1 MLEQKKKEAD
11 YWGRFSDTYDDNI
24 ERIFGTGLRENLARV
39 LENEHGL
46 GNAVE
51 FGCGT
56 GYFTRTIAKN
66 ADHVTATDISP
77 KMIGVARAR
86 LKDPRNVTFLVE
98 DSERTSLPSGS
109 FDAALMANM
118 LHTLDDPLKALE
130 ECYRVL
136 KDGGTL
142 LIINYTGEG
151 MGRVE
156 RTLLFFRFALK
167 FGLPPGG
174 HWPITSD
181 KLRSLL
187 RSAGFRVE
195 RLELI
200 EGKINAL
207 YARAKKAGPDRVENK

>member
-1 MLEQKKKEAD
+1 MIEQKEKEAD
-11 YWGRFSDTYDDNI
+11 YWGRFSGTYDESI
-24 ERIFGTGLRENLARV
+24 EHIFGTGLRENLARV
-39 LENEHGL
+39 LVNEHGL

-56 GYFTRTIAKN
+56 GYFTRTMAKN
-66 ADHVTATDISP
+66 AEHVTATDLSP
-77 KMIGVARAR
+77 KMIEVARSR
-86 LKDPRNVTFLVE
+86 QKNLHNVTFRVE
-98 DSERTSLPSGS
+98 DSEKTSLPSDS
-109 FDAALMANM
+109 FDTALMANM
-118 LHTLDDPLKALE
+118 LHTLDDPLKALK

-136 KDGGTL
+136 KKGGTL

-174 HWPITSD
+174 HWPITSE

-187 RSAGFRVE
+187 RSAGFRIE
-195 RLELI
+195 RMELI

-207 YARAKKAGPDRVENK
+207 YVRAKKG

>member
-1 MLEQKKKEAD
+1 MLEQKEKEAD
-11 YWGRFSDTYDDNI
+11 YWGRFSGTYDENI
-24 ERIFGTGLRENLARV
+24 ERIFGTDLREKLARI

-56 GYFTRTIAKN
+56 GYFTRTMAKN
-66 ADHVTATDISP
+66 AEHVTATDLSP
-77 KMIGVARAR
+77 KMIEAAKARQ
-86 LKDPRNVTFLVE
+86 KDLHNVTFRVE
-98 DSERTSLPSGS
+98 DSEKISLPPDS
-109 FDAALMANM
+109 FDTALMANM
-118 LHTLDDPLKALE
+118 LHTLDDPLMALK

-136 KDGGTL
+136 KKGGTL

-174 HWPITSD
+174 HWPITSE

-187 RSAGFRVE
+187 RSAGFRIE
-195 RLELI
+195 RMELI

-207 YARAKKAGPDRVENK
+207 YVRAKKG

>member
-1 MLEQKKKEAD
+1 MLEQKEKEAD
-11 YWGRFSDTYDDNI
+11 YWGRFSGTYDESI
-24 ERIFGTGLRENLARV
+24 EHIFGTGLRENLARV

-51 FGCGT
+51 FGYGT
-56 GYFTRTIAKN
+56 GYFTRTIAKS
-66 ADHVTATDISP
+66 AEHVTATDLSP
-77 KMIGVARAR
+77 KMIEVAKAR
-86 LKDPRNVTFLVE
+86 LKDLPNVTFQVE
-98 DSERTSLPSGS
+98 NSEKASFPSDT

-118 LHTLDDPLKALE
+118 LHTIDDPLKALK

-136 KDGGTL
+136 KKGGTL

-167 FGLPPGG
+167 FGLPPRG
-174 HWPITSD
+174 HWPITSE

-187 RSAGFRVE
+187 RSAGFRIE
-195 RLELI
+195 RMDLI
-200 EGKINAL
+200 RGKINAF
-207 YARAKKAGPDRVENK
+207 YIRAKKD

>member
-1 MLEQKKKEAD
+1 MLEQKDKEAD
-11 YWGRFSDTYDDNI
+11 YWGRFSGTYDEDI
-24 ERIFGTGLRENLARV
+24 ERIFGTGLRENLARI
-39 LENEHGL
+39 LENEHVTGSV
-46 GNAVE
+46 VE

-56 GYFTRTIAKN
+56 GYFTRAIVKN
-66 ADHVTATDISP
+66 AEHVTATDLSP
-77 KMIGVARAR
+77 RMIEAARAR
-86 LKDPRNVTFLVE
+86 QKDLHNVTFKVE
-98 DSERTSLPSGS
+98 DSEKPSLPSGS
-109 FDAALMANM
+109 FDTALMANM
-118 LHTLDDPLKALE
+118 LHTLDDPLKALK

-136 KDGGTL
+136 KKGGTL
-142 LIINYTGEG
+142 LVINYTGEG

-156 RTLLFFRFALK
+156 RTLLFFRFVLN

-187 RSAGFRVE
+187 QEAGFRIE

-207 YARAKKAGPDRVENK
+207 YARAKKE